1 MSGWARRFRFAI
13 LLLVPLAVLLAGQV
27 EAQRL
32 NMRSFY
38 NTRVAR
44 ADDFDGRFH
53 FCRIEFRSG
62 FRGDITG
69 GTWDVDFPRADVNL
83 SIRLAELTKTNVSR
97 DANGVPNNLRLRLTS
112 PEIFQCPFI
121 MMTEVGS
128 AALSGDEILRLREYL
143 QKGGFLWADDFWGT
157 EAMEWWAA
165 IMEAVLPPPQYTIVD
180 LTPDHPLFRSQFVVT
195 ETPQIANIF
204 HWSTYGDGRERGS
217 DSPRADSKAILDAHG
232 RLMVLMTHN
241 TDFGDSFEREGDDPS
256 YFLANSVPGYAFGI
270 NALLYAMT
278 H

>member
-1 MSGWARRFRFAI
+1 
-13 LLLVPLAVLLAGQV
+13 
-27 EAQRL
+27 
-32 NMRSFY
+32 
-38 NTRVAR
+38 
-44 ADDFDGRFH
+44 
-53 FCRIEFRSG
+53 
-62 FRGDITG
+62 
-69 GTWDVDFPRADVNL
+69 
-83 SIRLAELTKTNVSR
+83 
-97 DANGVPNNLRLRLTS
+97 VPNNLRLRLTS